1 MTTALNG
8 SFTFEIQW
16 NNQSS
21 LSCTT
26 WYSEYTLLVSY
37 SNFVQSVAV
46 HVLKQQPL
54 NGTYLAANALFYK
67 PGTWYPNDWVLTSGV
82 NVSTAY
88 RESNV
93 WAVMQSLVDTMSGAV
108 SEYGM
113 PLSQFIL

>member
-1 MTTALNG
+1 MTAAQNG
-8 SFTFEIQW
+8 NFTFEVQW

-26 WYSEYTLLVSY
+26 WYSDYTLSISY
-37 SNFVQSVAV
+37 SNFVQSVSAN
-46 HVLKQQPL
+46 VLKQKPL
-54 NGTYLAANALFYK
+54 NSTYLAAPELFYK
-67 PGTWYPNDWVLTSGV
+67 DGSWYPDDWVLTSGV

-93 WAVMQSLVDTMSGAV
+93 QAVMQSLVDAMSGAV

-113 PLSQFIL
+113 PLSQFIV